1 MLTILNKT
9 FHLERIDRMLGLYM
23 IRPLGCMMQPVALF
37 YPGKVLRDLQIKV
50 ILTIKINIVKF

>member
-23 IRPLGCMMQPVALF
+23 IRPLGCMPVAFF